1 MIGPDDARRVLVV
14 VAHPDD
20 ETFGTGSLL
29 LRLADRGVTTGVCCA
44 SRGEA
49 GDVREGVPVP
59 AGGVAALREAE
70 LRCAA
75 DALGVSEVFLLDL
88 LDSGMTGTAP
98 ADSIAG
104 APMYDV
110 TRRVSDAV
118 AAFGPDLLVTLDGG
132 DGHRDHV
139 RVRDA
144 AVSAGCEHGIPVW
157 LHCLPRGLM
166 RRWAQSLAGQD
177 PDSPY
182 LALGELGTPDEQ
194 ITTRIDTGEFYD
206 RRWEAIALHR
216 SQVSPYEA
224 LPQDLQRAFLATEHL
239 HPAPLPA
246 DPDSARH
253 QHNRHTCYW
262 DHLAGRW
269 SCGHAH
275 RTTST
280 QPVS

>member
-29 LRLADRGVTTGVCCA
+29 LHLADHGVTTGVCCA

-49 GDVREGVPVP
+49 GDVRGGVTVP
-59 AGGVAALREAE
+59 AGGVGALREAE

-75 DALGVSEVFLLDL
+75 TLLGVAWVLLLDL
-88 LDSGMTGTAP
+88 VDSGMTGAAP
-98 ADSIAG
+98 PDSITG
-104 APMYDV
+104 TPMHEV

-118 AAFGPDLLVTLDGG
+118 ARFLPDLIVTLDGS

-139 RVRDA
+139 RMRDA
-144 AVSAGCEHGIPVW
+144 AVSAGCEHAIPVW
-157 LHCLPRGLM
+157 LHCLPRDLM
-166 RRWAQSLAGQD
+166 QRWAQSLAGHD

-182 LALGELGTPDEQ
+182 LALGELGTPDEKV
-194 ITTRIDTGEFYD
+194 TTRIDTGEFYD

-224 LPQDLQRAFLATEHL
+224 LPEDLKRAFLTTERL
-239 HPAPLPA
+239 RPAPLPA
-246 DPDSARH
+246 DPDSTCH

-262 DHLAGRW
+262 DYLTCQW
-269 SCGHAH
+269 SCAH
-275 RTTST
+275 ERNSADP
-280 QPVS
+280 QVAR